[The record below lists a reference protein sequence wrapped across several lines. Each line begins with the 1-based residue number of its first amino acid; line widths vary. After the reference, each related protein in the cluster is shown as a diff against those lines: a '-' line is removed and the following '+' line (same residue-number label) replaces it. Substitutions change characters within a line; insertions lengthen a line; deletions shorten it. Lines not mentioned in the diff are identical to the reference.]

1 MEFITEIDKEDQ
13 IKIILGLGSSN
24 IENFNNDF
32 YSYFKRMIWR
42 IHTTS
47 IIMHQSNTKRFC

>member
-13 IKIILGLGSSN
+13 IKNILGLGSSN

-32 YSYFKRMIWR
+32 
-42 IHTTS
+42 
-47 IIMHQSNTKRFC
+47 